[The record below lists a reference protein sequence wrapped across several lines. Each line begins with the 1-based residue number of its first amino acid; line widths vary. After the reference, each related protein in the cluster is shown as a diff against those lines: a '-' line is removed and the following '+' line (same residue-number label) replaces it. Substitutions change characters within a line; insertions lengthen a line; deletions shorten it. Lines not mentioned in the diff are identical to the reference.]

1 MGVSNHIASEVFA
14 SLSRNVYA
22 PAIVDYGLPSPVRL
36 NRGTLLILAL
46 RMASDLKREIK
57 DDRVGVVLPPGVPG
71 VLANL
76 ALVFADKIPVNFNFT
91 LGPEAISQ
99 SMKEADVR
107 TILTARVLRKKLPDF
122 PWPEECFDV
131 ADRLKGYRK
140 EKLSLFGQFFWLS
153 FFPRS
158 FAKSCEVP
166 QEGGEKEALLLFTS
180 GSSGAPKG
188 VVLSHSNLLSNCHQI
203 SKVGLFAKDAKI
215 LANLPLFHSFGF
227 TITTL
232 YPLIEG
238 IQIVSTPSPL
248 DLTSSIRAIRE
259 ERVDVLMGTPTFLR
273 GYLRKAKDG
282 DLASIKYV
290 VAGAERT
297 PPALRKKWEE
307 MVECKYLEGYGLTE
321 ASPVLSFNVP
331 GDDFRENSVGR
342 LLPGIEY
349 KAIHPETK
357 EELPGGDTGILCF
370 RGPNVFLGY
379 LNQPEKTG
387 DVLTDD
393 GWFVTG
399 DLGRM
404 DEDGFLF
411 IEGRLSRFSKIGG
424 EMVPHGT
431 VEEAIVNSLGV
442 SMGEADDVV
451 CAVVGIEDEA
461 KGERLILLVSV
472 DCDPE
477 RLRKDLVD
485 AGLSNLWIPRDIRKV
500 DKIPLLPTGKLDL
513 REIKNLAQRS

>member
-1 MGVSNHIASEVFA
+1 M
-14 SLSRNVYA
+14 
-22 PAIVDYGLPSPVRL
+22 
-36 NRGTLLILAL
+36 
-46 RMASDLKREIK
+46 
-57 DDRVGVVLPPGVPG
+57 
-71 VLANL
+71 
-76 ALVFADKIPVNFNFT
+76 
-91 LGPEAISQ
+91 
-99 SMKEADVR
+99 
-107 TILTARVLRKKLPDF
+107 
-122 PWPEECFDV
+122 
-131 ADRLKGYRK
+131 
-140 EKLSLFGQFFWLS
+140 
-153 FFPRS
+153 
-158 FAKSCEVP
+158 
-166 QEGGEKEALLLFTS
+166 
-180 GSSGAPKG
+180 
-188 VVLSHSNLLSNCHQI
+188 
-203 SKVGLFAKDAKI
+203 
-215 LANLPLFHSFGF
+215 
-227 TITTL
+227 
-232 YPLIEG
+232 
-238 IQIVSTPSPL
+238 
-248 DLTSSIRAIRE
+248 
-259 ERVDVLMGTPTFLR
+259 
-273 GYLRKAKDG
+273 
-282 DLASIKYV
+282 
-290 VAGAERT
+290 
-297 PPALRKKWEE
+297 
-307 MVECKYLEGYGLTE
+307 
-321 ASPVLSFNVP
+321 
-331 GDDFRENSVGR
+331 
-342 LLPGIEY
+342 EY

-404 DEDGFLF
+404 DGDGFLF

-431 VEEAIVNSLGV
+431 VEEAIVKSLGV

-472 DCDPE
+472 DCDPD